1 MNKLTTL
8 NEHYALYVDG
18 SCLENR
24 DVSATTPA
32 AWSLV
37 IVTGDNGL
45 GKGSGEILEE
55 TWGSVITDP
64 SDSAFIGAKVGSNN
78 TAELTAIAEALRW
91 LLIEG
96 GNRSAIIHTDSQ
108 YAGNL
113 ATGNWKAKANKE
125 LVGTV
130 QKLWQEVSALRELK
144 WSHVRA
150 HRGHRW
156 NERAD
161 HLANRCVN
169 NQAPMPLSFW
179 KPGQR

>member
-1 MNKLTTL
+1 MTSNPGHL
-8 NEHYALYVDG
+8 ALYVDG
-18 SCLENR
+18 SCLENQN
-24 DVSATTPA
+24 VNAETPA
-32 AWSLV
+32 AWGLA

-45 GKGSGEILEE
+45 GKGSGEIIEE
-55 TWGSVITDP
+55 SAGFVVCDV
-64 SDSAFIGAKVGSNN
+64 DSQEFIGAEVGSNN
-78 TAELTAIAEALRW
+78 TAELTGFAMALRW

-96 GNRSAIIHTDSQ
+96 GQQDAIIYTDSQ

-113 ATGNWKAKANKE
+113 ATGEWRAKANKA
-125 LVGTV
+125 LVKSV
-130 QKLWQEVSALRELK
+130 QNLWLEVGKLRNIEWR
-144 WSHVRA
+144 HVRA

-169 NQAPMPLSFW
+169 NQAPIPLTFW

>member
-1 MNKLTTL
+1 M
-8 NEHYALYVDG
+8 
-18 SCLENR
+18 
-24 DVSATTPA
+24 
-32 AWSLV
+32 
-37 IVTGDNGL
+37 
-45 GKGSGEILEE
+45 
-55 TWGSVITDP
+55 
-64 SDSAFIGAKVGSNN
+64 
-78 TAELTAIAEALRW
+78 RW

-96 GNRSAIIHTDSQ
+96 GNRPAIIHTDSQ

-125 LVGTV
+125 LVAMV
-130 QKLWQEVSALRELK
+130 QKLWREVSVLRELN

-169 NQAPMPLSFW
+169 NQAPIPLSFW